1 MDEIQAIDEPML
13 RHNKIQTKI
22 PGNLNSTCVPLFVC
36 SETVSKYISVGE
48 KELFRSF

>member
-1 MDEIQAIDEPML
+1 MDEIQAIDKPML

-22 PGNLNSTCVPLFVC
+22 PGNLNFPLFVC